1 TPALPV
7 RPAIPN
13 SPFAVNLSPAD
24 MSSLESLLLEAR
36 QLAGRLQ
43 SREEA
48 ADSLIGKA
56 EALKKRMEGQ
66 RQYQED
72 VCQLSELAACKRP
85 RARLLVSIA
94 AENKR
99 VKELEAEN
107 AELRLSLEEHQTFME
122 VLMNKYRE
130 QMRRSEEVD
139 LAARQQPALAA
150 SRESTAT
157 LALQEK
163 VQEMACVMR
172 EALRREDDHVT
183 QLEEDLTRLRT
194 ENATLREL
202 LRIATA
208 AAAAASGCASRS
220 GSTSGAAA
228 GASVGG
234 QSHSRASSRVG
245 IGSPS
250 SGDSA

>member
-1 TPALPV
+1 
-7 RPAIPN
+7 
-13 SPFAVNLSPAD
+13 

-85 RARLLVSIA
+85 RAPPA